1 MQILHC
7 NDINDLPHV
16 LLHVWLD
23 EKKSLFLDDCNFRN
37 SGDGRGQRAKRT
49 KRKTIMLYDN
59 FFEPSTSSW
68 DAIYIFC
75 SAERSNKLASERA
88 RALKTP
94 SLLARK
100 YGAKILFI
108 CEVMSRSALGAWVG
122 WKNFLC
128 WQNQPRNAISEL
140 ALRHFETKLTMCE
153 IRGG

>member
-1 MQILHC
+1 MI
-7 NDINDLPHV
+7 I
-16 LLHVWLD
+16 
-23 EKKSLFLDDCNFRN
+23 
-37 SGDGRGQRAKRT
+37 
-49 KRKTIMLYDN
+49 
-59 FFEPSTSSW
+59 FFEPSTSGW

-140 ALRHFETKLTMCE
+140 ALRHFETKL
-153 IRGG
+153 